1 MDESS
6 VTLMFPKIFKHT
18 KSGNF
23 STHAIK
29 KEGSAF
35 EVDCWALSD
44 LLLNRIIPKI
54 GTRPYPLNEQML
66 MVGAVAFIQPKL
78 IIEWGT
84 HLGKSARLFWEA
96 KEALGIDCSIH
107 TVDSMEPDHPEFPG
121 NARGKYLSNTDVNQS
136 VGDGASVAGKL
147 IEQADGP
154 ILLFV
159 DGDHSRE
166 ATKKDLSLWES
177 LPPGSG
183 LLAHDVFYQ
192 EPSPYN
198 IGPWESFQE
207 LLQISESSIAGI
219 QWQMLGLP
227 GLAFIGKK

>member
-6 VTLMFPKIFKHT
+6 VTWMFPKIFKPSRSSNISVET
-18 KSGNF
+18 
-23 STHAIK
+23 IK
-29 KEGSAF
+29 KEGSVF

-44 LLLNRIIPKI
+44 LLLDRIIPKI

-66 MVGAVAFIQPKL
+66 MAGAVAFIQPKL
-78 IIEWGT
+78 IVEWGT
-84 HLGKSARLFWEA
+84 HLGKSARLFWET
-96 KEALGIDCSIH
+96 KEALGMDCSVH

-121 NARGKYLSNTDVNQS
+121 VARGKYLSNTDVNQS
-136 VGDGASVAGKL
+136 VGDGATIARKL

-154 ILLFV
+154 VLLFV

-177 LPPGSG
+177 LPSGSG

-192 EPSPYN
+192 EPSTYN
-198 IGPWESFQE
+198 IGPWQSFQE
-207 LLQISESSIAGI
+207 RLQISESGI
-219 QWQMLGLP
+219 SDVHWQMLRLP
-227 GLAFIGKK
+227 GMAFVGKK